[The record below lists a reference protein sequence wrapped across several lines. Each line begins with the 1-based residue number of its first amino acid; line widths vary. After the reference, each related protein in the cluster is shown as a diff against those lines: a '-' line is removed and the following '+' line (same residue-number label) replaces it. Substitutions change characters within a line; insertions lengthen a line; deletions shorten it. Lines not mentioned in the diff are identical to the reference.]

1 MKKSFLSSFL
11 TIFVISLMVFA
22 SEVFGEREIIFP
34 EIIALSI
41 GCFLT
46 PNLPWNTNYFRMFV
60 FIMFCAVLGVLIVVF
75 LPIPISV
82 QFIIAFSLGQIL
94 LFVSKTGF
102 APMISAISLP
112 VLIQTKSSSY
122 LISAFSFT
130 LLLILFRFL
139 LEKFDLKQK
148 REFIPNQIN
157 SLSIKEFSIG
167 FLFRTILVLLFTF
180 FALKYDFKFMVA
192 PPLLVAFTE
201 LTNKNNKIINKKVQA
216 TILIILCAFFGA
228 FTRYF
233 LTMKFGLPLT
243 VSAFGASVF
252 LIITLKIFK
261 IYFPPAGAMTI
272 LAMLIPE
279 NYVVFYPL
287 QVALGIILI
296 SICSKIHLS
305 LIKKNC

>member
-1 MKKSFLSSFL
+1 
-11 TIFVISLMVFA
+11 
-22 SEVFGEREIIFP
+22 
-34 EIIALSI
+34 
-41 GCFLT
+41 
-46 PNLPWNTNYFRMFV
+46 
-60 FIMFCAVLGVLIVVF
+60 MFCAVLGVLIVVF

-94 LFVSKTGF
+94 LFVSKTDF

-112 VLIQTKSSSY
+112 VLIQTKSSIY

-167 FLFRTILVLLFTF
+167 FLFRTILVLLFT
-180 FALKYDFKFMVA
+180 
-192 PPLLVAFTE
+192 
-201 LTNKNNKIINKKVQA
+201 
-216 TILIILCAFFGA
+216 FFGA

-287 QVALGIILI
+287 QVALGIIFI

-305 LIKKNC
+305 LIKKTVD

>member
-1 MKKSFLSSFL
+1 MKSNFLNYFL

-22 SEVFGEREIIFP
+22 SEFFGEREIIFP
-34 EIIALSI
+34 EIVALSI

-46 PNLPWNTNYFRMFV
+46 PTLSWNTNYFRMFF
-60 FIMFCAVLGVLIVVF
+60 FIIACAVLGVLIVLF
-75 LPIPISV
+75 LPISILV

-112 VLIQTKSSSY
+112 VLIQTKSPIY

-130 LLLILFRFL
+130 LLLILFRLL
-139 LEKFDLKQK
+139 LEKFNLKQK
-148 REFIPNQIN
+148 RDFIPNQIN
-157 SLSIKEFSIG
+157 SISIKEFSFG
-167 FLFRTILVLLFTF
+167 FAFRTILVLIFSF
-180 FALKYDFKFMVA
+180 FALKYDFRFMVA

-243 VSAFGASVF
+243 ISAVGTSVL
-252 LIITLKIFK
+252 LIITLKFFK
-261 IYFPPAGAMTI
+261 IYFPPAGAMAI

-279 NYVVFYPL
+279 NYVIFYPI

-296 SICSKIHLS
+296 SICSGILNYNR
-305 LIKKNC
+305 KK

>member
-1 MKKSFLSSFL
+1 MKSNFLNYFL

-22 SEVFGEREIIFP
+22 SEFFGEREIIFP
-34 EIIALSI
+34 EIVALSI

-46 PNLPWNTNYFRMFV
+46 PTLSWNTNYFRMFF
-60 FIMFCAVLGVLIVVF
+60 FIIACAVLGVLIVLF
-75 LPIPISV
+75 LPISILA

-112 VLIQTKSSSY
+112 VLIQTKSPIY

-130 LLLILFRFL
+130 LLLILFRLL
-139 LEKFDLKQK
+139 LEKFNLKQK
-148 REFIPNQIN
+148 RDFIPNQIN
-157 SLSIKEFSIG
+157 SISIKEFSFG
-167 FLFRTILVLLFTF
+167 FAFRTILVLIFSF
-180 FALKYDFKFMVA
+180 FALKYDFRFMVA

-228 FTRYF
+228 VSRYF

-243 VSAFGASVF
+243 ISAVGTSVL
-252 LIITLKIFK
+252 LIITLKFFK
-261 IYFPPAGAMTI
+261 IYFPPAGAMAI

-279 NYVVFYPL
+279 NYVIFYPI

-296 SICSKIHLS
+296 SICSGILNYNR
-305 LIKKNC
+305 KK

>member
-1 MKKSFLSSFL
+1 MKSNFLNYFL

-22 SEVFGEREIIFP
+22 SEFFGEREIIFP
-34 EIIALSI
+34 EIVALSI

-46 PNLPWNTNYFRMFV
+46 PTLSWNTNYFRMFA
-60 FIMFCAVLGVLIVVF
+60 FIIACAVLGVLIVLF
-75 LPIPISV
+75 LPISILA

-112 VLIQTKSSSY
+112 VLIQTKSPIY

-130 LLLILFRFL
+130 LLLILFRLL
-139 LEKFDLKQK
+139 LEKFNLKQK
-148 REFIPNQIN
+148 RDFIPNQIN
-157 SLSIKEFSIG
+157 SISIKEFSFG
-167 FLFRTILVLLFTF
+167 FAFRTILVLIFSF
-180 FALKYDFKFMVA
+180 FALKYDFRFMVA

-228 FTRYF
+228 VTRYF
-233 LTMKFGLPLT
+233 FTMKFGLPLT
-243 VSAFGASVF
+243 ISAVGTSVL
-252 LIITLKIFK
+252 LIITLKFFK
-261 IYFPPAGAMTI
+261 IYFPPAGAMAI

-279 NYVVFYPL
+279 NYVIFYPI

-296 SICSKIHLS
+296 SICSGILNYNR
-305 LIKKNC
+305 KK